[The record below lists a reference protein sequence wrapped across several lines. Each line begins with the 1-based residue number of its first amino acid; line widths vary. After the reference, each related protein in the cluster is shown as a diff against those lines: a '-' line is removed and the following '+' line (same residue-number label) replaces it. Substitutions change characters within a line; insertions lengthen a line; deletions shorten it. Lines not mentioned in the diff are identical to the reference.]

1 MEGEIRQLV
10 RDYVDQMPPL
20 PASVTKV
27 LQLCR
32 DPKTSPHDLNRVI
45 SFDPV
50 LLGRVMNLINSA
62 YYGFHQEITSLVRAI
77 IMLGINT
84 IKNLA
89 LSTAILST
97 FSGSKG
103 AAQSPLDMDGFWR
116 HCLAVGVAAKLMAKI
131 RGVDPK
137 ELEQFFICGLLH
149 DIGKIPVNNRLG
161 AHYLRALKKSEEE
174 QISLNQAEIQ
184 LFGNDHQYF
193 GDQVLSVWDLGTEIS
208 DCVSY
213 HHLPEEYTGNHSNLV
228 ATVAVADYFCNIME
242 IGFGGNR
249 RPKKP
254 SEAVFIQLGLSWL
267 QLEELEEDVRSELEK
282 AQIFLKL

>member
-97 FSGSKG
+97 FSG
-103 AAQSPLDMDGFWR
+103 
-116 HCLAVGVAAKLMAKI
+116 
-131 RGVDPK
+131 
-137 ELEQFFICGLLH
+137 
-149 DIGKIPVNNRLG
+149 
-161 AHYLRALKKSEEE
+161 
-174 QISLNQAEIQ
+174 
-184 LFGNDHQYF
+184 
-193 GDQVLSVWDLGTEIS
+193 
-208 DCVSY
+208 
-213 HHLPEEYTGNHSNLV
+213 
-228 ATVAVADYFCNIME
+228 
-242 IGFGGNR
+242 
-249 RPKKP
+249 
-254 SEAVFIQLGLSWL
+254 
-267 QLEELEEDVRSELEK
+267 
-282 AQIFLKL
+282 

>member
-27 LQLCR
+27 LELCR
-32 DPKTSPHDLNRVI
+32 DPKTSPQDLNRVI

-62 YYGFHQEITSLVRAI
+62 YYGFKQEITSLVRAI

-84 IKNLA
+84 VKNLA
-89 LSTAILST
+89 LSTAILT
-97 FSGSKG
+97 TVTDSKG

-116 HCLAVGVAAKLMAKI
+116 HCLAVGVTAKLMATI
-131 RGVDPK
+131 RGVDVK

-161 AHYLRALKKSEEE
+161 AHYLRALQKSEEE
-174 QISLNQAEIQ
+174 QIPLNEAEKQ
-184 LFGNDHQYF
+184 LFGQDHQYF
-193 GDQVLSVWDLGTEIS
+193 GDQVLSVWDLGEEIS
-208 DCVSY
+208 DCVKY
-213 HHLPEEYTGNHSNLV
+213 HHNPEEYTGNFSNLV
-228 ATVAVADYFCNIME
+228 ATIAVADYFCNIMG

-254 SEAVFIQLGLSWL
+254 AEDTFAQLGLSWL
-267 QLEELEEDVRSELEK
+267 QLEELEVDVRSELEK
-282 AQIFLKL
+282 AQIFLKM